1 MKTDDNLKTAF
12 EEECKAYMKYIAYAR
27 AAENEGQKQIAKL
40 LTAIAEAEKIHALN
54 HFAIIGGSG
63 SAEQNTTSA
72 IDSETYEFTQ
82 MYPAFMRQAE
92 QDSNSRAAASFRGAS
107 TVEKIHSGLL
117 NDALKSLGRNKD
129 EDYYV
134 CTVCGNTV
142 PGGLPDKC
150 TVCGAANDK
159 FRFVE

>member
-12 EEECKAYMKYIAYAR
+12 EGECRAYMKYNAFAR
-27 AAENEGQKQIAKL
+27 AAENEGQRQIAKL
-40 LTAIAEAEKIHALN
+40 FRAMAEAEKIHALN
-54 HFAIIGGSG
+54 HLAVMEESGGI
-63 SAEQNTTSA
+63 EQNITSA

-82 MYPAFMRQAE
+82 MYPVFIRQAG
-92 QDSNSRAAASFRGAS
+92 QDSHSRAAMSFRGAA

-117 NDALKSLGRNKD
+117 NDALGSLDRNQE

-142 PGGLPDKC
+142 AGMMPDKC
-150 TVCGAANDK
+150 SVCGVASDK
-159 FRFVE
+159 FKFVE

>member
-1 MKTDDNLKTAF
+1 MKTNDNLKTAF
-12 EEECKAYMKYIAYAR
+12 EGECKAYMKYIAFAR
-27 AAENEGQKQIAKL
+27 AAENKGRGRIAKL
-40 LTAIAEAEKIHALN
+40 FRAIAEAEKIHALN
-54 HFAIIGGSG
+54 HFVVMGGS
-63 SAEQNTTSA
+63 SSVEQNISSA

-82 MYPAFMRQAE
+82 MYPAFIQQAE

-107 TVEKIHSGLL
+107 AVEKIHNGLL
-117 NDALKSLGRNKD
+117 NDALGSLGRNRE

-134 CTVCGNTV
+134 CTACGNTV

-150 TVCGAANDK
+150 TVCGAASDR